1 MAIIHKITMDI
12 STQVSLKKRRHI
24 LKEKE
29 EGYEKVLSNMGYC
42 LWISEAVWKNEG
54 QRDCLRLTWNNDGV
68 APFYQNWPVYLYL
81 EDPSGKLEEKA
92 AVNMLLSS
100 VLPETQLITKTV
112 FEIKD
117 VPALLENGYTLA
129 VGMED
134 PMTEKP
140 GVRLVMDCIYQD
152 GKNVLWKIEK

>member
-1 MAIIHKITMDI
+1 
-12 STQVSLKKRRHI
+12 
-24 LKEKE
+24 
-29 EGYEKVLSNMGYC
+29 
-42 LWISEAVWKNEG
+42 
-54 QRDCLRLTWNNDGV
+54 
-68 APFYQNWPVYLYL
+68 
-81 EDPSGKLEEKA
+81 
-92 AVNMLLSS
+92 MLLSS

-112 FEIKD
+112 FETKD